1 MHLVY
6 MYIDGMIVYMYIYVY
21 IHMSIHTYIH
31 ACCMLHYACK
41 HTYIGKE
48 PDSRAKIRSAWKL
61 AMKEVRSDML
71 TSEATL
77 ILQRNIALTVASR
90 HSESGQTGTLP
101 DREIV
106 SINIFNS
113 GAANHDMPYPNDQFG
128 TKISSR
134 WASIVFAKAE
144 DARDVIELYGGG
156 GEQAVRFSS
165 LFEKNI
171 LHLWPL
177 YRIISDAA
185 VPFPP
190 SFPIFF
196 SFCVIPCWE
205 AGSVLSVARVLIPDS
220 RSRAHTHRGSQY
232 LTKGKKAADTGPALA
247 NRRV

>member
-1 MHLVY
+1 
-6 MYIDGMIVYMYIYVY
+6 MYIYVY
-21 IHMSIHTYIH
+21 IHMNIHTYIH

-71 TSEATL
+71 TSEAIL
-77 ILQRNIALTVASR
+77 ILQRNIALAVASK
-90 HSESGQTGTLP
+90 HSESGQAGTLP

-113 GAANHDMPYPNDQFG
+113 GAANHDMPYPSDQFG

-177 YRIISDAA
+177 YRIVSDAA

-190 SFPIFF
+190 SFPIFIF
-196 SFCVIPCWE
+196 
-205 AGSVLSVARVLIPDS
+205 LSV
-220 RSRAHTHRGSQY
+220 
-232 LTKGKKAADTGPALA
+232 
-247 NRRV
+247 

>member
-1 MHLVY
+1 M
-6 MYIDGMIVYMYIYVY
+6 YVY
-21 IHMSIHTYIH
+21 INTNIHTYIY
-31 ACCMLHYACK
+31 ACFMLHYACK

-71 TSEATL
+71 TSQATL

-134 WASIVFAKAE
+134 WASIVFAKAQ

-156 GEQAVRFSS
+156 GEQAVRFPS

-177 YRIISDAA
+177 YRIVADAA

-190 SFPIFF
+190 FLRLPFLLLFLFLCNSLLGGRLCALRGTCFDPRL
-196 SFCVIPCWE
+196 VR
-205 AGSVLSVARVLIPDS
+205 AR
-220 RSRAHTHRGSQY
+220 AYTHRGTQY
-232 LTKGKKAADTGPALA
+232 LTKGKRAADTGPALA